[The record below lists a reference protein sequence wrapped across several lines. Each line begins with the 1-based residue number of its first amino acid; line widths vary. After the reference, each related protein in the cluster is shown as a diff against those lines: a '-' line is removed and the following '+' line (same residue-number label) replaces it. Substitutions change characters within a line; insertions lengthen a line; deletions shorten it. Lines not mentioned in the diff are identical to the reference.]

1 MHDCELWITKPVM
14 EIAYAD
20 LLKLRQL
27 SVIVRCGSFSQ
38 AAQELGI
45 SQSGLSKNL
54 RALERRW
61 GIQLLERGRF
71 GARPTR
77 FGTALLGH
85 VIAIDAEL
93 RSAQTEM
100 SALKAAKSGH
110 LRIGCGPSEATRLLP
125 LALHRLHERSPGI
138 QVTVLY
144 GLNEALTPMVKQGDV
159 DFALSSIST
168 AATDSDLKHLILHE
182 DSAAV
187 IARPTHPLAGVRGSL
202 DPSQLLQY
210 QWVLA
215 RQQELERRA
224 LEDVFVNARLPP
236 PRATIET
243 TSAIL
248 MKSVVM
254 QSDFLTFLP
263 REMIFWEE
271 RSGQLQALKLIA
283 PSWRRVVGITT
294 RARTAANPAA
304 RAMIEELKRVAQR
317 LK

>member
-1 MHDCELWITKPVM
+1 M

-27 SVIVRCGSFSQ
+27 AVIVQSGSFSE

-54 RALERRW
+54 RSLERRW

-71 GARPTR
+71 GARPTK
-77 FGTALLGH
+77 FGTALLAH

-93 RSAQTEM
+93 RSAQTHI
-100 SALKAAKSGH
+100 SALKAAKAGH

-125 LALHRLHERSPGI
+125 LALHRLQERAPDI
-138 QVTVLY
+138 QITVLY

-159 DFALSSIST
+159 DFALSSIC
-168 AATDSDLKHLILHE
+168 AGIADSDLKQIILYE

-187 IARPTHPLAGVRGSL
+187 IARPAHPLTEQRATV
-202 DPSQLLQY
+202 DASQLLQY
-210 QWVLA
+210 RWILA

-224 LEDVFVNARLPP
+224 LDDLFVSAGLAP

-243 TSAIL
+243 TSATL

-263 REMIFWEE
+263 REMIHWEE
-271 RSGQLQALKLIA
+271 RGGQLRALKLIA
-283 PSWRRVVGITT
+283 PSWRRVVGVTT
-294 RARTAANPAA
+294 RARAAANPAA

-317 LK
+317 LE